1 MNKKITKTGALALA
15 LLIGIGGTGVAYF
28 TDYTQTT
35 ATGKAGT
42 IGVSHDIKINQDQL
56 DILNPGDITPL
67 EFKVKNTGNK
77 LMRVKENISLSFWIP
92 VRQLKEGVNI
102 NGRELRYDDFDLTEA
117 KVLKDKDG
125 NYVKAVPFEIKEENG
140 ELPFYITDEEGNKI
154 TEYEITSDERTEKA
168 LQENEIPLNE
178 ATKQRY
184 GIKDNKNELIP
195 RKNKIKFNTPH
206 YFILDGN
213 EDLNPRETA
222 ENRHVQDIRAVNK
235 DNMIKRYN
243 LVFNKKAGNKYQDII
258 VEVKY
263 DTEGTQ
269 WLNQYEDYTEK
280 DFLKDDIQ
288 RLINQVTDETKKK
301 EFTERNNTLETV
313 EELKE
318 LKKEIEDYLEV
329 EGDSSS
335 ENIDKDLIDMI
346 NKVQSE
352 TYRDIFNNI
361 YNNKLYTDKNI
372 FKEEIQT
379 RIDFENSEKY
389 KNVKD
394 KIDKIEDN
402 VVRDGFKDTLD
413 NIDNEEQLNKFEEEL
428 DKYLIEKPHYF
439 LLINDGFGYTYEYD
453 VKSEFEREIEE
464 LNEMAE
470 HMGDPSKKE
479 YFDKKFNEIK
489 EEYNKYLKEY
499 NDLYEKT
506 LLKVN
511 SIKDES
517 KRNELKENLKHGI
530 STYKEIDEIRQT
542 AVDVGCIPLINKD
555 GKLIEWS
562 EELFEW
568 NGNTVVGLKECGE
581 ALLRANNG
589 HMVIPERATAIGNYA
604 FAKREFNASY
614 KEAFYKKITNISIT
628 KVDIPNTVTSIG
640 EGAFVFND
648 LQELYLPDS
657 VKTIGTAAFSK
668 NNISK
673 LRLSENLTKLGEGKI
688 IMESGWNGVFSGNKL
703 TEVTIPESLT
713 VIADLSFYNNNIQ
726 KINLSSNTEMIGEY
740 AFQHNKLTSLDL
752 SNLPNLTT
760 IGNDAFYENQIQ
772 SLDLK
777 DLPNLTTIKDY
788 AFGDNQIQSLDLS
801 NLPKLTTIG
810 DSAFSYNQ
818 LTSLALSDLPNLT
831 AIKNRA
837 FGDNQIET
845 LNVKNVPRDV
855 SLWTG
860 GSGTFNNNPHP
871 QDYYINIIRNNP
883 QN

>member
-15 LLIGIGGTGVAYF
+15 LLIGVGGTGIAYF
-28 TDYTQTT
+28 TDYASTNF
-35 ATGKAGT
+35 TGKAGT
-42 IGVSHDIKINQDQL
+42 IGINNDIKANQDQL

-67 EFKVKNTGNK
+67 EFDVKNTGNK

-102 NGRELRYDDFDLTEA
+102 NGRELRYDDFDLSEE
-117 KVLKDKDG
+117 KILKDKDG

-154 TEYEITSDERTEKA
+154 TDYEITSDERTEKA
-168 LQENEIPLNE
+168 LQENEIPSND

-195 RKNKIKFNTPH
+195 RKNKIKFNIPH

-213 EDLNPRETA
+213 KDLSPRETA
-222 ENRHVQDIRAVNK
+222 ENRQVKDIHAVND
-235 DNMIKRYN
+235 DNVVKKYN
-243 LVFNKKAGNKYQDII
+243 LVFNKEAGNKYQDII
-258 VEVKY
+258 VEVKH
-263 DTEGTQ
+263 DTEGRQ

-280 DFLKDDIQ
+280 DFLKDDTQ
-288 RLINQVTDETKKK
+288 RLINQVTDKTKKK
-301 EFTERNNTLETV
+301 EFTERNNNLKT
-313 EELKE
+313 EEDLNNF
-318 LKKEIEDYLEV
+318 KKEIEDYLETEKLREEINTLINKVKNKTKRDEFIGENNNLETVNELKKLKSDILTYLEV

-346 NKVQSE
+346 DKVQSK
-352 TYRDIFNNI
+352 TYRNIFNNI
-361 YNNKLYTDKNI
+361 YNNKSYTDKNI

-379 RIDFENSEKY
+379 RINFENSEEY

-439 LLINDGFGYTYEYD
+439 LLINDGFGYKSKDD
-453 VKSEFEREIEE
+453 VKFEFEGKIEY
-464 LNEMAE
+464 LNMEAE
-470 HMGDPSKKE
+470 YMRDPSAKE
-479 YFDKKFNEIK
+479 YLDEEFNKIK

-511 SIKDES
+511 SIKNES

-530 STYKEIDEIRQT
+530 STYEEIEKIRQT

-581 ALLRANNG
+581 ALLRTNNG

-604 FAKREFNASY
+604 FAKRTFEKSY
-614 KEAFYKKITNISIT
+614 KEALNKKITNISIT
-628 KVDIPNTVTSIG
+628 KIDIPNTVTSIG

-657 VKTIGTAAFSK
+657 VKTIGTAAFSE

-673 LRLSENLTKLGEGKI
+673 LRLSENLTKLGEEKI
-688 IMESGWNGVFSGNKL
+688 IMNSGWQGVFSGNKL

-713 VIADLSFYNNNIQ
+713 VIANFSFYNNNIQ
-726 KINLSSNTEMIGEY
+726 KINFSSNTEIIGRY
-740 AFQHNKLTSLDL
+740 AFQNNKLTSLDL

-760 IGNDAFYENQIQ
+760 IGNY
-772 SLDLK
+772 
-777 DLPNLTTIKDY
+777 
-788 AFGDNQIQSLDLS
+788 
-801 NLPKLTTIG
+801 
-810 DSAFSYNQ
+810 AFSYNQ
-818 LTSLALSDLPNLT
+818 LTSLNLSNLPNLT
-831 AIKNRA
+831 KIEKYSFNK
-837 FGDNQIET
+837 NQIKDFT
-845 LNVKNVPRDV
+845 V
-855 SLWTG
+855 SNISQDIEVI
-860 GSGTFNNNPHP
+860 SGAFKGNPYPENH
-871 QDYYINIIRNNP
+871 YVNIIRNNP